1 MGDAEDTFTKQAIQA
16 GYVTSGRDVLEK
28 QKMMAQN
35 SGARKRVGGGGPSG
49 TGRASAN
56 PVFPPPTYDAP
67 PRQSTALV
75 NAPGAFPQIGN
86 PSLNRSASA
95 SVTGFSSVAAGTLS
109 PSAAAAKA
117 AGPARSVSMSAA
129 TPAVSTPATAVV
141 TGLPTAGSKGGKKK
155 TQKAKEQAKANG
167 PKPSAN
173 SAAAA
178 AAPATAASIVAGLRT
193 TKSKPTQPPPAHATL
208 TPLTPLNK
216 KGGGTKS
223 ASSSVGGGQSVNTA
237 TSGNS
242 SKGHNRNDSLPDT
255 VTLPTGVPASS
266 SRKHGA
272 KLGAVKTG
280 GDLPVAGSIPAA
292 TTSLGV
298 SGNSAAP
305 GVGAIGGTILGGGS
319 EARAPVAPPI
329 GSAIG
334 PPGGL
339 GSATGGGLDAIG
351 GGSLL
356 GGGGGGFGGF
366 GLGSLGGTPLG
377 GQPLGG
383 QSLGGQSLGGQPL
396 GGQPLGGQPLGMS
409 LGQGSAIGPSSN
421 GTSSMSGSL
430 LPPVGGG
437 RAIGPN
443 GGSAP
448 GGGVIG
454 GGTIGNNPFAS
465 NFPHGNSGSSAL
477 ASMLGIQL
485 PTGSGSL
492 SETPSLWGS
501 SPAAPVPSPAPA
513 PIPIGGPS
521 HPAPGPIGG
530 LAKAPGAPSGGL
542 VIGGGMPS
550 ANSGGVP
557 NGGFHGNGTSATAAG
572 SNSNDIALLQSLL
585 PGVRVTSGSNSN
597 QPTIGSASI
606 GGAVIGGGSS
616 TDWGTSI
623 GGPPQQQLGGIGSTQ
638 SSVPIGGLGGGLQQQ
653 STHQHQQGLGGG
665 DTWGSSGL
673 YGGTIGGSQT
683 SQQQQQQQRSNIW

>member
-28 QKMMAQN
+28 QKMMAQS

-67 PRQSTALV
+67 PRQSSALV

-129 TPAVSTPATAVV
+129 TSTVSTPATAVV

-155 TQKAKEQAKANG
+155 AQKAKDQAKANG

-173 SAAAA
+173 AAAA
-178 AAPATAASIVAGLRT
+178 AAPATAASVVAGLRT
-193 TKSKPTQPPPAHATL
+193 TKSKPAQPPPAHATL

-223 ASSSVGGGQSVNTA
+223 ASSSVGGGKSVNTA
-237 TSGNS
+237 ASGNS
-242 SKGHNRNDSLPDT
+242 AKGHNRNDSLPDT
-255 VTLPTGVPASS
+255 VTLPSGVPASS

-272 KLGAVKTG
+272 KLGAVKPG

-298 SGNSAAP
+298 NGNLAAP
-305 GVGAIGGTILGGGS
+305 GVGAIGGTILGGGA
-319 EARAPVAPPI
+319 EARAPVGPSI

-339 GSATGGGLDAIG
+339 GPAPSGGLGAIG
-351 GGSLL
+351 GSSLL
-356 GGGGGGFGGF
+356 GGDGG
-366 GLGSLGGTPLG
+366 GLGSLGGAPLG

-383 QSLGGQSLGGQPL
+383 QPFGGQPL

-421 GTSSMSGSL
+421 GTASMSGSL

-448 GGGVIG
+448 SGGVIG

-465 NFPHGNSGSSAL
+465 NAAHGNSGSSAL

-501 SPAAPVPSPAPA
+501 SPAAPLPSPAPA

-521 HPAPGPIGG
+521 NSGPGPIGG

-542 VIGGGMPS
+542 VIGGGVS
-550 ANSGGVP
+550 SSNAGGVP
-557 NGGFHGNGTSATAAG
+557 IGGFHGNGTGATAVG

-597 QPTIGSASI
+597 QPSIGSGSIGGTAIGGSAS
-606 GGAVIGGGSS
+606 S
-616 TDWGTSI
+616 DWGTSI

-638 SSVPIGGLGGGLQQQ
+638 SSIPIGGLGNGLQQQ
-653 STHQHQQGLGGG
+653 SAHQNQQGLGGG

-673 YGGTIGGSQT
+673 YGGTIGGSQ
-683 SQQQQQQQRSNIW
+683 SSQQQQQQRSNIW